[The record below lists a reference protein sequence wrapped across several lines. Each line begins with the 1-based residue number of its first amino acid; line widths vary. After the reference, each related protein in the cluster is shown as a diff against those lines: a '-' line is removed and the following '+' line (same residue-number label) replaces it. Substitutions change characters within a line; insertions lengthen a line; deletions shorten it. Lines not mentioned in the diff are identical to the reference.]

1 MRQHIRQPGLAD
13 ALGLVVAA
21 DLLVVL
27 DDLGDDE
34 GEELLGEDRV
44 EARFLGQRS
53 QARYLLALAPGI
65 GWRQVQLGLEQPH
78 LLSAAE
84 ALSQKMDE
92 GGVEVVDGGA
102 IDGQLRGDAITALGH
117 AVRLR
122 SPALA
127 VDRSVPEPAW

>member
-1 MRQHIRQPGLAD
+1 MP
-13 ALGLVVAA
+13 VA

-34 GEELLGEDRV
+34 GEELLSEDRV
-44 EARFLGQRS
+44 EPRLLGQRS
-53 QARYLLALAPGI
+53 QACDLLALTSRI
-65 GWRQVQLGLEQPH
+65 SRRQVKAGLEQSH
-78 LLSAAE
+78 LLGAAE
-84 ALSQKMDE
+84 ALGQEVDE
-92 GGVEVVDGGA
+92 SGIEVVDRGSV
-102 IDGQLRGDAITALGH
+102 DGQLRRDADPPLAH

>member
-1 MRQHIRQPGLAD
+1 M
-13 ALGLVVAA
+13 VVA

-44 EARFLGQRS
+44 QAGLLS
-53 QARYLLALAPGI
+53 QGPQTRHLLPLAPGV
-65 GWRQVQLGLEQPH
+65 GRRQIESGLEQAH

-84 ALSQKMDE
+84 ALSQEMDE
-92 GGVEVVDGGA
+92 GGVEVVDGGP
-102 IDGQLRGDAITALGH
+102 IDGQLTGDAALLLAH

-122 SPALA
+122 SPILL
-127 VDRSVPEPAW
+127 VERSVPEPDW